1 MLYDLHGAWDVTNEH
16 TDPYFNAHTNMTEIN
31 GALDL
36 LGRNDISPE
45 KVVYGMA
52 FYGRSF
58 TLDNPSCSSPG
69 CSIASGGNAGR
80 CSNTVGVLLNPEIE
94 EIIGKNKLKP
104 KLYVSEY
111 IREGNGM
118 LTMFF
123 IGERSCQS
131 RNLGNTVRFLR

>member
-1 MLYDLHGAWDVTNEH
+1 MLYDLHRAWDVTNEH
-16 TDPYFNAHTNMTEIN
+16 TDPYLNAHTNMTEIN

-131 RNLGNTVRFLR
+131 CNLGNTVRFLR